1 MQHGQITLRRLA
13 LALILALVAGVRT
26 VAAESLNIQ
35 WDPNPEPEVI
45 GYRVFIGTQ
54 PGVYDSHVDVGNVT
68 TYNVGVVKAGQRYC
82 FSVAAFYAGPTMGT
96 KSADVCTDENQ
107 PPALSSP
114 GNQSS
119 AVGAAVT
126 LTLNGSD
133 PEGLPI
139 TYSAKGLPVGL
150 TLNTN
155 TGFISGTP
163 TTVGTSNVM
172 VTASDGVS
180 GTSQS
185 LTWAITASAPT
196 AARLLRPSGNTA
208 TKTPTFEWESV
219 PTATAYR
226 LWVDDASTT
235 DPKIQL
241 DLTPAQAGCTTQGA
255 VCHVSPGVT
264 LTAGRGSWSVR
275 ASNNSGAGPWSGA
288 MDFTV
293 ADGSAPVVTITT
305 PTSAAST
312 STSAATITL
321 SGSATDDTG
330 IAQVTWTNNLGG
342 SGTAV
347 ASSVAGTNGTAVF
360 WGVASLPVKAGSNV
374 ITVTARDVSGNVS
387 TDVLTVTKGDGQMPT
402 LTILSPGAGFSTGTA
417 TLAMNGSASDD
428 GNVTQVT
435 WVNDRGG
442 SGTAAGTTAWSIP
455 AIPLK
460 TGANTIAVTAH
471 DSVGNKTTKN
481 FVATMADGDAPVV
494 TITSPTAATAF
505 STGSESV
512 ALAGTASDSSG
523 VTQVTW
529 VSDKGGNG
537 AASGTT
543 AWTIPAVAL
552 KPGANVITVTARDTA
567 GNVSTDSITVSTT
580 DGAAPVVR
588 ITSPNSAAFTTT
600 GASIA
605 LGGTASDAFGVTQ
618 VMWESSR
625 GGSGKAVGTSS
636 WSVASVPLA
645 DGVNRITISAKDAAG
660 HVGMAVVTVTRADG
674 VAPIIAINTPAAN
687 TVTTG
692 ELLNLSGAAKDDV
705 GVAEVTWTNNRG
717 GSGRATGTTSWSIAN
732 AVLQG
737 GVNVF
742 TVVAQDTAGNK
753 TSASVTVTRDAQRP
767 TVSIVTPA
775 GGTFVTNKAAVA
787 LAGKAGDDTGVK
799 QVTWQNSRGGSG
811 TATGTTDWSVP
822 TVALLAGTNNITITA
837 RDGSGNVGTAT
848 LTVIFD
854 TRAPVIAIATPTTS
868 SSFTTAEASIA
879 LGGVARD
886 DSALAD
892 VTWTSSAGASGVA
905 AGTSTWS
912 TPRIALNPGVNT
924 VTVTAR
930 DTAGNTASATLNV
943 TLKDAKAPGIRI
955 LVPTAESSLTTA
967 SSSIN
972 LEGEAV
978 DDVALARIAWVND
991 RGGSGL
997 VKPDNR
1003 WVAGAVA
1010 LQQGVNVITVT
1021 ATDAG
1026 GNSATDVI
1034 RVTYE
1039 LGLPKIALTSPTQLS
1054 AYTTSSPNVALTGV
1068 ASDNGGSITRVKWA
1082 TDKGQSGDAV
1092 GTTSWSIPVVTVPM
1106 GTTVVK
1112 VSAYDNAGNVASL
1125 SLAIT
1130 YADTSK
1136 PTVKIYTPTTASS
1149 LTTFASSVTIAGTAL
1164 DNVGVTQV
1172 TWATDR
1178 GATGTTFGTGSW
1190 STPSIALQGVTTVTI
1205 TARDAAGNTG
1215 VAVLS
1220 VTAASPATADPARTL
1235 AAVSK

>member
-1 MQHGQITLRRLA
+1 M
-13 LALILALVAGVRT
+13 LALVAGVRP
-26 VAAESLNIQ
+26 VAAESLSIQ
-35 WDPNPEPEVI
+35 WDPNPEPEVT

-54 PGVYDSHVDVGNVT
+54 PGVYDSHADVGNVT
-68 TYNVGVVKAGQRYC
+68 TYNVGAVQAGQRYC
-82 FSVAAFYAGPTMGT
+82 FAVAAFFAGPTMGT

-119 AVGAAVT
+119 AVGTALT
-126 LTLNGSD
+126 LTLKGSD

-139 TYSAKGLPVGL
+139 TYSAKGLPAGL

-163 TTVGTSNVM
+163 TTVGTSNVT
-172 VTASDGVS
+172 VTVSDGVMS
-180 GTSQS
+180 TSQAF
-185 LTWAITASAPT
+185 TWAVTASAPT
-196 AARLLRPSGNTA
+196 AARLLRPSGGIA

-219 PTATAYR
+219 ATATAYR

-241 DLTPAQAGCTTQGA
+241 DLTPAQAGCITAGA
-255 VCHVSPGVT
+255 VCHVSPGIA

-275 ASNNSGAGPWSGA
+275 ASNGSGVGPWSGA
-288 MDFTV
+288 LDFNVT
-293 ADGSAPVVTITT
+293 DGSAPVLTILA
-305 PTSAAST
+305 PTSGSTFTTTATSLPLAGTAA
-312 STSAATITL
+312 
-321 SGSATDDTG
+321 DDTG
-330 IAQVTWTNNLGG
+330 ISQITWTNNLGG
-342 SGTAV
+342 SGTA
-347 ASSVAGTNGTAVF
+347 AGTTTWNI
-360 WGVASLPVKAGSNV
+360 ASVPLKAGTNV
-374 ITVTARDVSGNVS
+374 ITVTARDSGGNIA
-387 TDVLTVTKGDGQMPT
+387 TDVLTITKSDGQMPT
-402 LTILSPGAGFSTGTA
+402 LAILSPGAGFSTSAA

-428 GNVTQVT
+428 GNVTLVT

-442 SGTAAGTTAWSIP
+442 SGTAAGTTAWSIA

-460 TGANTIAVTAH
+460 AGANTIAVTAH

-481 FVATMADGDAPVV
+481 LVATLTDGEAPVV
-494 TITSPTAATAF
+494 TITTPTAAPAF
-505 STGSESV
+505 STGNESV
-512 ALAGTASDSSG
+512 ALGGTASDASG

-529 VSDKGGNG
+529 VNDKGGNG
-537 AASGTT
+537 TASGTT

-552 KPGANVITVTARDTA
+552 KPGANVITVTARDGA
-567 GNVSTDSITVSTT
+567 GNVSTDSITVSMT
-580 DGAAPVVR
+580 DGAKPVVT

-600 GASIA
+600 GASITI
-605 LGGTASDAFGVTQ
+605 GGTASDAFGVTQ

-625 GGSGKAVGTSS
+625 GGSGRAAGTST

-645 DGVNRITISAKDAAG
+645 QGVNVITIYAKDAAG
-660 HVGMAVVTVTRADG
+660 HVGTGVVTVTRADG
-674 VAPIIAINTPAAN
+674 VAPIIAINTPSAN
-687 TVTTG
+687 TVTTA
-692 ELLNLSGAAKDDV
+692 ELLNLSGAAKDDQ

-717 GSGRATGTTSWSIAN
+717 GSGRAAGTTSWSIAN
-732 AVLQG
+732 AVLQS

-753 TSASVTVTRDAQRP
+753 TSASVTVTRDAQAP

-775 GGTFVTNKAAVA
+775 GGPFVTNKAAVA
-787 LAGKAGDDTGVK
+787 LAGKAGDDSGVK

-811 TATGTTDWSVP
+811 TATGTTDWAVP

-848 LTVIFD
+848 LTVILD
-854 TRAPVIAIATPTTS
+854 TRAPVISIATPTTT
-868 SSFTTAEASIA
+868 SSFTTTEASIA
-879 LGGVARD
+879 LGGMASD

-892 VTWTSSAGASGVA
+892 VTWTSSTGARGVASGAS
-905 AGTSTWS
+905 TWA
-912 TPRIALNPGVNT
+912 TPRIALSSGVNT

-930 DTAGNTASATLNV
+930 DKAGNSSSATLTV
-943 TLKDAKAPGIRI
+943 TLKDAKAPGVRI
-955 LVPTAESSLTTA
+955 LVPTAESSFTTA

-1010 LQQGVNVITVT
+1010 LQLGVNVITVT

-1039 LGLPKIALTSPTQLS
+1039 QGLPKIALTSPTQLS
-1054 AYTTSSPNVALTGV
+1054 TYTTSSPNVALTGV
-1068 ASDNGGSITRVKWA
+1068 ASDNGGSIARVKWS

-1106 GTTVVK
+1106 GTTVVT
-1112 VSAYDNAGNVASL
+1112 VTALDNAGNPASL
-1125 SLAIT
+1125 SLTIT

-1136 PTVKIYTPTTASS
+1136 PAVKIYTPTTASS
-1149 LTTFASSVTIAGTAL
+1149 MLTVASGVTIAGTAL

-1172 TWATDR
+1172 TWTTDR
-1178 GATGTTFGTGSW
+1178 GATGTTFGTGNW
-1190 STPSIALQGVTTVTI
+1190 STPSIPLPFGVTTVTI
-1205 TARDAAGNTG
+1205 AARDAAGNTG
-1215 VAVLS
+1215 VAVVS
-1220 VTAASPATADPARTL
+1220 VTRASPTMVYPGGTLTTTA
-1235 AAVSK
+1235 SK